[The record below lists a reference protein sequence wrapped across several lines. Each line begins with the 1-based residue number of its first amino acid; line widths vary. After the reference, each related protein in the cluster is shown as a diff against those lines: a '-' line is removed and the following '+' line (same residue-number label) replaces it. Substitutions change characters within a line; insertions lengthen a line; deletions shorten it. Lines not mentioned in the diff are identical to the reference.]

1 MKIIIACTVLSMI
14 NIYLYHIIVVSRN
27 YTLKKDSF
35 KEAFDVQRCIERL
48 DGAAGRNLEDGS
60 LPVGKWVRNGNM
72 TWDTMVFVKDE
83 SE

>member
-1 MKIIIACTVLSMI
+1 MKIIIACTLLSMI

-48 DGAAGRNLEDGS
+48 DGAAGRNLDGEP
-60 LPVGKWVRNGNM
+60 LPAGKWIRNGNM
-72 TWDTMVFVKDE
+72 TWDTMVFVKADL
-83 SE
+83 